1 MNLQEIEARLAQI
14 RNEINTRGANM
25 TAEELTA
32 MENEVTQLVEERGKL
47 LAAANTQEQRNRILA
62 AVAAGQPVP
71 GADGALEVAPTVLRS
86 FPAAGGT
93 EAEAED
99 RYLSLIH
106 I

>member
-32 MENEVTQLVEERGKL
+32 LENEVTQLVEERGKL

-71 GADGALEVAPTVLRS
+71 GADGAP
-86 FPAAGGT
+86 
-93 EAEAED
+93 
-99 RYLSLIH
+99 
-106 I
+106 